1 MPLPYARL
9 TPAADATVAT
19 KAVLRAAARLGLSNK
34 TLAKVIGVSEATVS
48 RMGSGAYTLA
58 KGDKPF
64 DLAILLIRLFR
75 ALDTV
80 AGGDDAMAAAWLR
93 SENRALGAAPLTL
106 IQSVPGL

>member
-1 MPLPYARL
+1 MSLPFARRGAL
-9 TPAADATVAT
+9 AERAVAT

-34 TLAKVIGVSEATVS
+34 MLAKVIGVSEATVS
-48 RMGSGAYTLA
+48 RMGSGAYMLA

-80 AGGDDAMAAAWLR
+80 AGGEDAMAAAWLR
-93 SENRALGAAPLTL
+93 SENRAIGARPLPL
-106 IQSVPGL
+106 S